1 MSYRVRTGSFD
12 GPFDLLLYLV
22 SRQRVDIGSVS
33 ISQIADQYVDEVSR
47 MKRLDLNVASDFL
60 LVASTLLEIKAHS
73 LLREDMND
81 DDQEIRD
88 LGPDQA
94 RQMLIERLLVYKKFK
109 NAAAAFERR
118 FEVEGRVHTRSF
130 GPDESLLH
138 VMPDYLEGVTI
149 DQIARTCA
157 DTFARR
163 DTFLL
168 ESDHIA
174 KKPIPV
180 ETHVQSIYHRLRHD
194 GTVRFSSLV
203 GDETPTPII
212 VVTFLAILE
221 LYKRNL
227 ADIRQERSFGD
238 IVVMLRDGAEG
249 PDGPESRSHS
259 AERRQTSDD
268 DAMPSAQHRSG
279 KDGAR

>member
-1 MSYRVRTGSFD
+1 
-12 GPFDLLLYLV
+12 
-22 SRQRVDIGSVS
+22 
-33 ISQIADQYVDEVSR
+33 

-73 LLREDMND
+73 LLREDADD

-88 LGPDQA
+88 LEPDQA

-118 FEVEGRVHTRSF
+118 LEVEGRVHTRSF

-180 ETHVQSIYHRLRHD
+180 ETHVQSIYHMLRHD

-203 GDETPTPII
+203 GEETPTPII

-227 ADIRQERSFGD
+227 ADVRQERSFGD
-238 IVVMLRDGAEG
+238 IVVTLRD
-249 PDGPESRSHS
+249 DGEKQKGSESSSYPTERSQ
-259 AERRQTSDD
+259 APNE
-268 DAMPSAQHRSG
+268 DAMATTQHRSG